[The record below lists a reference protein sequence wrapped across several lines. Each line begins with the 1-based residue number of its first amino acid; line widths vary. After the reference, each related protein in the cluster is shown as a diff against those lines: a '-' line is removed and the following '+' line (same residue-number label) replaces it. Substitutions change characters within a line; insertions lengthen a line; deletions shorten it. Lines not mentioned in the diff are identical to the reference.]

1 MPYQYFISHRI
12 ETYPIPVYEDFDTGI
27 RKRMLGVEN
36 KYKCYM
42 VDGNEVRSTSK
53 GAEEFGLASS
63 HPYFPEL
70 IPKDEIW
77 IETNDNQSEVKDLIA
92 KEIYK
97 LELIDSGM
105 DKWDAYHKA
114 EEYKDTR
121 YVYGVVTPDV
131 YYKWYCDIGRGIRVW
146 LVNADIVR
154 KKFDADFMEGGNSE
168 VYKWIPDNEIWV
180 DRILNKEEIPLIV
193 LHEFVESVH
202 MKRDGLS
209 YDDAHELASGTEW
222 ERRKGDFT
230 IKDLIGITEDDVK
243 KRAH

>member
-1 MPYQYFISHRI
+1 MNIV
-12 ETYPIPVYEDFDTGI
+12 IPVYEDFNTGI
-27 RKRMLGVEN
+27 SKRMLVAKGE
-36 KYKCYM
+36 YKCYT
-42 VDGNEVRSTSK
+42 VDGNEVRNTSK
-53 GAEEFGLASS
+53 EAEEFGLASS

-77 IETNDNQSEVKDLIA
+77 IETNDNASEVNDLIE

-97 LELIDSGM
+97 LKLIDSGM

-131 YYKWYCDIGRGIRVW
+131 YYKWYCDIGKGVRVW
-146 LVNADIVR
+146 LVNADVVR
-154 KKFDADFMEGGNSE
+154 KKFDADFMEGGNSA

-180 DRILNKEEIPLIV
+180 DRTLSSEEVPLIV

-202 MKRDGLS
+202 MRRDKLS
-209 YDDAHELASGTEW
+209 YDDAHDLASSEEW
-222 ERRKGDFT
+222 KRRNGDFT
-230 IKDLIGITEDDVK
+230 IKDLIEIKEEDVIK
-243 KRAH
+243 K